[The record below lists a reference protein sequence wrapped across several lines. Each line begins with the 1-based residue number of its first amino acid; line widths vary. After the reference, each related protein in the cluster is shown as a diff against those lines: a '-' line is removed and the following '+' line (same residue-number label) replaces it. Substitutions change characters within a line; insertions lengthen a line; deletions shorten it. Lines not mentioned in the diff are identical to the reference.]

1 MSAKTARRDLRT
13 AGWSGFRQA
22 LSRRLQSLAPTQSP
36 YSMRGR
42 LGTRP
47 SRCSHDLFPL
57 RGLPVSTVGPK
68 PSPHVLAPPRPAPP
82 EDGGDRG
89 FAALQGIDP
98 VEPGCH
104 SEEWRQPPW
113 SLQPH
118 PISGDPPRSKANPR
132 ATPEAPRANAADFIE
147 PSNVTR
153 CEESVSAEAN
163 PCPSYRAT

>member
-1 MSAKTARRDLRT
+1 MSARTARRDLRK
-13 AGWSGFRQA
+13 AGRSGFRRA

-57 RGLPVSTVGPK
+57 RGIPVSTVGPK
-68 PSPHVLAPPRPAPP
+68 PSPHVLARPKPEPP
-82 EDGGDRG
+82 EDGNDRG

-113 SLQPH
+113 SLQPR
-118 PISGDPPRSKANPR
+118 PISGDSPHSKANPR
-132 ATPEAPRANAADFIE
+132 EPPEARHASAADFGE

-163 PCPSYRAT
+163 PCSSYRAT

>member
-1 MSAKTARRDLRT
+1 MSAQTARRDLRE
-13 AGWSGFRQA
+13 AGRSGVRRA

-36 YSMRGR
+36 YSGRDR
-42 LGTRP
+42 LGTRS

-68 PSPHVLAPPRPAPP
+68 PSPPVLAPPKPRPS
-82 EDGGDRG
+82 EDGTDRG

-104 SEEWRQPPW
+104 SEKRRQPPW

-118 PISGDPPRSKANPR
+118 PISGDPPLSKANPR
-132 ATPEAPRANAADFIE
+132 ALPETHHASAANFSE

-153 CEESVSAEAN
+153 CEESVSAEAD
-163 PCPSYRAT
+163 PHPSYRAT